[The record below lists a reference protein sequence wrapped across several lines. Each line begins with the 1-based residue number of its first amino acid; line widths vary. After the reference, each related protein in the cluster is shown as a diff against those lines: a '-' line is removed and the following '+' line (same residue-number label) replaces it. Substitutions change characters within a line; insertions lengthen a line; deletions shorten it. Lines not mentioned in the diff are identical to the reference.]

1 MVVLKTYSRAAL
13 WVILSSATL
22 TVMAGAVIAP
32 VLNLMGE
39 GLNVDPGSARILIT
53 THSLF
58 VVIFSPIFGVLIDR
72 IGPKKPLI
80 TGLVLFGLSG
90 GTGLFINDYWLML
103 FSRALLGIGVAA
115 ILTSITV
122 LVFNLYK
129 QGEER
134 NRIMGY
140 RASSQSIG
148 GIIWPLLGGFLGT
161 FSWHYPF
168 AIYFIGIPLCLLTVL
183 FIPSTQLE
191 LDNSTDEKRITVFRL
206 LRNTPTLFIL
216 YGLVFLG
223 MVFLYSLVVFLPQV
237 LTRFNLTSPLHISIF
252 ISGMGFVA
260 AITAL
265 MYGKIRI
272 KLSNKRIISVALVL
286 WAIGFTILSQASTTW
301 LVGLSVTFFGAGQ
314 GMLTPTTQL
323 WVGELVPASFRGRI
337 TSYLG
342 SFGLLGQF
350 LSPIILNPVA
360 SSLGLNNV
368 FLGIGLT
375 CVLLL
380 LFFAVLFRQK
390 RVHDDETLQ

>member
-1 MVVLKTYSRAAL
+1 
-13 WVILSSATL
+13 
-22 TVMAGAVIAP
+22 MAGAVIAP
-32 VLNLMGE
+32 VLNLMRE

-80 TGLVLFGLSG
+80 TGLALFGLSG
-90 GTGLFINDYWLML
+90 GMGLFINDYWLML
-103 FSRALLGIGVAA
+103 FSRALLGVGVAA

-134 NRIMGY
+134 NKVMGY

-168 AIYFIGIPLCLLTVL
+168 SIYFVGIPLCMLTIL
-183 FIPSTQLE
+183 FVPTTQFELE
-191 LDNSTDEKRITVFRL
+191 GTTDEKGITVIRL

-237 LTRFNLTSPLHISIF
+237 LTRFDLTSPFQISVF

-260 AITAL
+260 ALTAL

-272 KLSNKRIISVALVL
+272 KLSNNRIISVALVL
-286 WAIGFTILSQASTTW
+286 WAIGFTILSQASTPW

-350 LSPIILNPVA
+350 LSPIILNPLA
-360 SSLGLNNV
+360 SSFGLDNV
-368 FLGIGLT
+368 FLGIAVT
-375 CVLLL
+375 CGMLLL
-380 LFFAVLFRQK
+380 LFSVLFRQK
-390 RVHDDETLQ
+390 